1 VVSVGAEGAV
11 VRDGV
16 PVALAAPV
24 AGVPDEA
31 ALEAVAATA
40 AAVNAL
46 EPVALVAV
54 VAIERCS
61 CLLCRPSP
69 LLLLRRISFSWPMVF
84 GD

>member
-1 VVSVGAEGAV
+1 MVSVGAEGAV

-31 ALEAVAATA
+31 ALEAVAAT

-69 LLLLRRISFSWPMVF
+69 LLLLRRISFSWHMVF